1 MVRHHEIAG
10 GVTVEWLILVYRLG
24 AHQSTQRVHLW
35 RRIKRIGAVY
45 LQDGVCLLPLNERT
59 REQMEWLAAEIAEL
73 GGVSYLAEAGFLAS
87 GQQERA
93 VDLFRRQSQETYAKV
108 RELLDRARAEVAP
121 GELLREAWRL
131 YAAARQL
138 EFFPVEESAQL
149 YRELAALTE
158 KMHRLRMEGDGPC
171 AGQPGNVWA

>member
-1 MVRHHEIAG
+1 MA
-10 GVTVEWLILVYRLG
+10 WLILIYRLG

-35 RRIKRIGAVY
+35 RRIKRIGALY
-45 LQDGVCLLPLNERT
+45 LQDGVCLLPLQERT
-59 REQMEWLAAEIAEL
+59 REQLEWLAAEVGEL

-93 VDLFRRQSQETYAKV
+93 VDLFRRQSHEAYAQV
-108 RELLDRARAEVAP
+108 GERLEQARAALGQAGVQAETFP

-149 YRELAALTE
+149 YRELVALAE
-158 KMHRLRMEGDGPC
+158 MMHRLRMEGDGPC
-171 AGQPGNVWA
+171 AGQPGDAWA